1 MGNKLFIFKKI
12 LLLSAIFFAITNAII
27 LGMSWDEPFHYEN
40 GIVRLRYLFS
50 LGEYKNYDIWFN
62 IKYYPG
68 LYDVISSFISQMFP
82 KKFFVETHHL
92 INFVFAIS
100 TIFCSYKITSKL
112 FDKFTGTI
120 LFILIFT
127 NPIFFG
133 HMSINPK
140 DTILAFC
147 FVYTL
152 YFALKYID
160 NFKNDEKR
168 SRYTYLVALVVG
180 LGSGTRAV
188 FIISLLPICVF
199 VIYKIYY
206 STWKNESKAK
216 FYADVLKIAFLAYL
230 LMIIAWPQTH
240 QNIAYLPF
248 MFIWESLTTAPV
260 GTDWGLLNGKYYQ
273 ANDTPKNYLLL
284 NFIYKFPEFIL
295 LSIPLFFIFYRKIYS
310 FFSSKSVNFKENLI
324 FILFIIFYPITI
336 IIFLGTKLQDG
347 LRYFLYIVPF
357 ILIIPSIL
365 YSYLLQNINRTIYK
379 IILIPILIL
388 FIFYINIFFRLNPY
402 QYVYLNSFIGKFE
415 NSHTKFENDYWGLS
429 LKELIKKIDNKTLN
443 TNKKIPKIAFCGFNY
458 DIAKYYLDKNNI
470 IYQHVFMDK
479 EFDYIIVT
487 NRQNVRKIN
496 DNFILETCFETFN
509 LKEVASVKRN
519 GLKLVKLL
527 RK

>member
-1 MGNKLFIFKKI
+1 MGSKLFIFKKI
-12 LLLSAIFFAITNAII
+12 LLLLAIFFAITNAII
-27 LGMSWDEPFHYEN
+27 LGMSWDEPWHYKN
-40 GIVRLRYLFS
+40 GIVRLKYLFS
-50 LGEYKNYDIWFN
+50 LGEYENYDIWFN

-82 KKFFVETHHL
+82 IKFFVEVHHL
-92 INFVFAIS
+92 INFVFGIS
-100 TIFCSYKITSKL
+100 TVFCSYKITSKL

-140 DTILAFC
+140 DTIVAFC

-160 NFKNDEKR
+160 NFNNEEKR
-168 SRYTYLVALVVG
+168 NRYTYLVALVVG

-188 FIISLLPICVF
+188 FIISLLPICF
-199 VIYKIYY
+199 YIIYKIYY
-206 STWKNESKAK
+206 STWRKETKKN
-216 FYADVLKIAFLAYL
+216 FYIDVLKIVFLAYL

-240 QNIAYLPF
+240 QNIIYLPF
-248 MFIWESLTTAPV
+248 KFIWESLTTAPF
-260 GTDWGLLNGKYYQ
+260 GSAWGLLNGEYYQ
-273 ANDTPKNYLLL
+273 TSDTPKNYLLL
-284 NFIYKFPEFIL
+284 NFIYKFPEFIV
-295 LSIPLFFIFYRKIYS
+295 LSIPLFFILYKKIYL
-310 FFSSKSVNFKENLI
+310 FFSNKGVNFKENLI

-336 IIFLGTKLQDG
+336 IIFSGAKLHDG
-347 LRYFLYIVPF
+347 LRYLLYVVPF

-365 YSYLLQNINRTIYK
+365 YSYLLQNIDKTIYK
-379 IILIPILIL
+379 IILIPMLLL

-429 LKELIKKIDNKTLN
+429 LKELIKKIENKTLN
-443 TNKKIPKIAFCGFNY
+443 ANKKVPKIAFCGFNY
-458 DIAKYYLDKNNI
+458 DVAKFYLDKNNI
-470 IYQHVFMDK
+470 IYQHVYMDK
-479 EFDYIIVT
+479 EFDYVIVT
-487 NRQNVRKIN
+487 NRQNVKKIN
-496 DNFILETCFETFN
+496 DEFILETCFETFN

-519 GLKLVKLL
+519 GLKLAKLL